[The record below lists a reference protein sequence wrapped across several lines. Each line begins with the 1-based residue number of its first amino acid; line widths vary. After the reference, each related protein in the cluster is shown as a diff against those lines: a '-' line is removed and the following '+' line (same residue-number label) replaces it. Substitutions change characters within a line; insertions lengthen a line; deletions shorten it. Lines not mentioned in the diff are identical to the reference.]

1 MQFKFSHKCNF
12 GFLKIELFKNS
23 CHSKDF
29 QKPYF
34 CIYILFHNIKVV
46 CLYWHHYCLLAF
58 DWPSFLHGSSHS
70 ATCCFGILLTDLQI
84 SFCITMWTD
93 IFTNLFKKKLY
104 MWTASVSFLE
114 KSGPFCWR
122 KHAWIWMCLMCNQVC
137 MITKHWRYTVICTET
152 CLPVDDGI
160 TRSLVDFQVGRFN
173 ARFMILI

>member
-12 GFLKIELFKNS
+12 RFLKIELFKNS

-34 CIYILFHNIKVV
+34 CIYILAHKLCALF
-46 CLYWHHYCLLAF
+46 WHHYCLLAF

-93 IFTNLFKKKLY
+93 IFTNLFKKNIVHVDSLSLLFRK
-104 MWTASVSFLE
+104 VQPFLLKE
-114 KSGPFCWR
+114 
-122 KHAWIWMCLMCNQVC
+122 ACLDMDVF
-137 MITKHWRYTVICTET
+137 YV
-152 CLPVDDGI
+152 
-160 TRSLVDFQVGRFN
+160 
-173 ARFMILI
+173 

>member
-46 CLYWHHYCLLAF
+46 CLFWHHYCLLAF

-93 IFTNLFKKKLY
+93 IFTNLFKKKPHCTCGQPQSPFQKSPALSAEGSMLGYGCVWCVNKPAWLQNIEGTLLY
-104 MWTASVSFLE
+104 AL
-114 KSGPFCWR
+114 K
-122 KHAWIWMCLMCNQVC
+122 
-137 MITKHWRYTVICTET
+137 
-152 CLPVDDGI
+152 
-160 TRSLVDFQVGRFN
+160 LVYLLTM
-173 ARFMILI
+173 A